1 MVHDQATNF
10 RSLAV
15 QFGLGCIARA
25 LVTSAFFGLYVD
37 LASTAFANLIATV
50 SVAMNCPQPSAVS

>member
-1 MVHDQATNF
+1 M
-10 RSLAV
+10 